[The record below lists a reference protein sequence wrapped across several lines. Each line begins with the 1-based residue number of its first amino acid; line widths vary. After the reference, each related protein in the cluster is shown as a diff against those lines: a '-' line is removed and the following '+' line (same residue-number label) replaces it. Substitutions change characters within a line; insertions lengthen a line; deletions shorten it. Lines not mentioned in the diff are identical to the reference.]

1 MRILI
6 TQREL
11 IHRAGSELFTIEV
24 ATELG
29 KRGHEVA
36 VFCPRLGQLANIMFA
51 AGVWIKPRL
60 AEIPWV
66 PEIIHGQH
74 HLQTMAA
81 LAYFPKAP
89 AVYHCHG
96 YFPWV
101 EQVPLHPRIRTYVMT
116 CRWMVGCSSR
126 SLEFRE
132 TALRCCRISS
142 TPNGFRRYEARRIG
156 CDARSCSAM
165 AACR

>member
-60 AEIPWV
+60 AEIPSGSGDHSR
-66 PEIIHGQH
+66 PASSSGHGRDRS
-74 HLQTMAA
+74 TS
-81 LAYFPKAP
+81 PRSP
-89 AVYHCHG
+89 AIYHCHG

-101 EQVPLHPRIRTYVMT
+101 EQVPLHPRIRTYVMM
-116 CRWMVGCSSR
+116 CQWMVGGLEPKFGIRATASR
-126 SLEFRE
+126 
-132 TALRCCRISS
+132 
-142 TPNGFRRYEARRIG
+142 
-156 CDARSCSAM
+156 
-165 AACR
+165 

>member
-60 AEIPWV
+60 ARFPGFRRSFTASTSSGHGRDRLFLKV
-66 PEIIHGQH
+66 PAI
-74 HLQTMAA
+74 
-81 LAYFPKAP
+81 
-89 AVYHCHG
+89 YHCHG

-101 EQVPLHPRIRTYVMT
+101 EQVPLHPV
-116 CRWMVGCSSR
+116 
-126 SLEFRE
+126 
-132 TALRCCRISS
+132 
-142 TPNGFRRYEARRIG
+142 
-156 CDARSCSAM
+156 SAPT
-165 AACR
+165 